1 MKSYSDIKPEIL
13 MPLGNGAYHYHW
25 GIKEVEAPSH
35 HIGEEKAE
43 PRTQWESNYVT
54 VWAPLSANKITEA
67 VINELWP
74 VGYEQKLI
82 NEYYSVLLGIITGEE
97 AEAKVEAYREFLTKR
112 AEAKAQV
119 DKDWEEYQAEHNQ
132 HYENSNPR

>member
-1 MKSYSDIKPEIL
+1 MIAFYDKKPSMLEAV
-13 MPLGNGAYHYHW
+13 GNGSYKYLW
-25 GIKEVEAPSH
+25 DITEVQQMPH
-35 HIGEEKAE
+35 EEGRE
-43 PRTQWESNYVT
+43 TITQWRCQEVT

-82 NEYYSVLLGIITGEE
+82 NEYYSVQLGIITGEE

-119 DKDWEEYQAEHNQ
+119 DKDWEEYQPKQPA
-132 HYENSNPR
+132 R

>member
-1 MKSYSDIKPEIL
+1 MIAFYDKKPSMLEAV
-13 MPLGNGAYHYHW
+13 GNGSYKYLW
-25 GIKEVEAPSH
+25 DITEVQQMPHEEGREAT
-35 HIGEEKAE
+35 
-43 PRTQWESNYVT
+43 TQWRCQEVT

-82 NEYYSVLLGIITGEE
+82 NEYYSVQLGIITGEE
-97 AEAKVEAYREFLTKR
+97 AEAKVEAYREFLAKR

-119 DKDWEEYQAEHNQ
+119 DKDWEEYQKEQSA
-132 HYENSNPR
+132 R

>member
-25 GIKEVEAPSH
+25 GIKEVESPSH
-35 HIGEEKAE
+35 TMEKAV
-43 PRTQWESNYVT
+43 RTQWESQCVT

-74 VGYEQKLI
+74 VGYEQ
-82 NEYYSVLLGIITGEE
+82 
-97 AEAKVEAYREFLTKR
+97 
-112 AEAKAQV
+112 
-119 DKDWEEYQAEHNQ
+119 
-132 HYENSNPR
+132 

>member
-1 MKSYSDIKPEIL
+1 MTAFYDKKPSMLEAV
-13 MPLGNGAYHYHW
+13 GNGSYRYLW
-25 GIKEVEAPSH
+25 GITEVQQMPHEEGREAT
-35 HIGEEKAE
+35 
-43 PRTQWESNYVT
+43 TQWRCQEVT

-82 NEYYSVLLGIITGEE
+82 NEYYSVQMGIITGEE

-132 HYENSNPR
+132 HYEDSNPR